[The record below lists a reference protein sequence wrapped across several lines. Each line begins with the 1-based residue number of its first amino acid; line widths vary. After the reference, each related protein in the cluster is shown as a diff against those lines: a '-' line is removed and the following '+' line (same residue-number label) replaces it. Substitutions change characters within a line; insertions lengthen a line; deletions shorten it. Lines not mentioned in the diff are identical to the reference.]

1 MSCCGERRAAVRPE
15 PRARPTTAAAEPGR
29 WVSGA
34 VVLEYQGAG
43 RLTITGPVTGTVYRF
58 GFAGSR
64 VRVHGSDAPSLVS
77 MPNVK
82 LVR

>member
-1 MSCCGERRAAVRPE
+1 MSCCGERRAALRQE
-15 PRARPTTAAAEPGR
+15 PRPTPAGAPGR

-34 VVLEYQGAG
+34 VELEYLGAG
-43 RLTITGPVTGTVYRF
+43 RLTLTGPVTGTVYRF
-58 GFAGSR
+58 GHAGAR

-77 MPNVK
+77 IPNVK